1 VNACLALAR
10 RDSFRRRP
18 PRYCELAVP
27 HLPLTRALCE
37 FAKIV
42 VTSTTHLHILL
53 VVPAER
59 RREIARQLLPL
70 HAHLVFAN
78 SSGHTEVAID
88 DDDIFQVAL
97 LPASLSDTAW
107 WNLWGVLAV
116 LNKRPAIL
124 VYAREATFQLW
135 SSVLESGGYDLIV
148 EPFSDVEI
156 RSAVLQAA
164 QNFEERLSSGL

>member
-1 VNACLALAR
+1 M
-10 RDSFRRRP
+10 
-18 PRYCELAVP
+18 
-27 HLPLTRALCE
+27 
-37 FAKIV
+37 I
-42 VTSTTHLHILL
+42 TSSTHLHILL

-70 HAHLVFAN
+70 HAHLVFVN
-78 SSGHTEVAID
+78 SSGQTEETIYD
-88 DDDIFQVAL
+88 DEVFQVAI

-107 WNLWGVLAV
+107 WNFWGVLG
-116 LNKRPAIL
+116 LLSRRPAIL

-135 SSVLESGGYDLIV
+135 SGVLESGGYDVIV

-164 QNFEERLSSGL
+164 QDFEERLSSGL

>member
-1 VNACLALAR
+1 VATSSA
-10 RDSFRRRP
+10 
-18 PRYCELAVP
+18 
-27 HLPLTRALCE
+27 HLR
-37 FAKIV
+37 
-42 VTSTTHLHILL
+42 ILL

-59 RREIARQLLPL
+59 RRELARQLLPL

-78 SSGHTEVAID
+78 SSGQTEEPIN
-88 DDDIFQVAL
+88 DDDIFQVAI
-97 LPASLSDTAW
+97 LPATFSDIAW
-107 WNLWGVLAV
+107 WNLWGVLGL

-135 SSVLESGGYDLIV
+135 SGVLESGGYDLIV

>member
-1 VNACLALAR
+1 LR
-10 RDSFRRRP
+10 
-18 PRYCELAVP
+18 
-27 HLPLTRALCE
+27 T
-37 FAKIV
+37 KIV
-42 VTSTTHLHILL
+42 ITSSTHLHILL

-70 HAHLVFAN
+70 HARLVFAN
-78 SSGHTEVAID
+78 ASGQTEEAIND
-88 DDDIFQVAL
+88 DEVFQVAI

-107 WNLWGVLAV
+107 WNLWGVLG
-116 LNKRPAIL
+116 LLSRRPAIL

-135 SSVLESGGYDLIV
+135 SGVLESGGYDVIV

-164 QNFEERLSSGL
+164 QNFEERLASGL